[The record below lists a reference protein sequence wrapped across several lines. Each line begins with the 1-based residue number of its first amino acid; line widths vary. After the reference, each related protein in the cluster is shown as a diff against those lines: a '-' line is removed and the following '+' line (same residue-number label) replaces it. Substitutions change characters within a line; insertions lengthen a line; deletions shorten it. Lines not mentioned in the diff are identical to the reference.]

1 MNRYKELNKIIHEKM
16 MEHWRK
22 CYGVGGTFPF
32 SDNPLM
38 IELGMK
44 EFYEAGFRAGI
55 EESKNVNQ

>member
-1 MNRYKELNKIIHEKM
+1 MKSTTDMNKIIHEKM

-44 EFYEAGFRAGI
+44 EFYEAGFRAGV
-55 EESKNVNQ
+55 EEARNADQ